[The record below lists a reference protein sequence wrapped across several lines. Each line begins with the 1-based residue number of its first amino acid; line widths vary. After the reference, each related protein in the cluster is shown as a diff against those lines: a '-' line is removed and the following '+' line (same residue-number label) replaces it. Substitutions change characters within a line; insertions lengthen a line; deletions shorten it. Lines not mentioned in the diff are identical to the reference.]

1 MFNHRYAEISIPWS
15 MLTQTRALI
24 REKVQRSLGSSL
36 DIIGILFLFGSD
48 EKRREREWLRSIHSG
63 CVSFIYHFSYVLH
76 YYILTYN
83 LLEKLYQNYY
93 LDTYHTYSCNV
104 DFCKKKKIESKK
116 LFILC
121 ILQYVTPKHQKNLK
135 QSKIEIFHMVEQ
147 T

>member
-1 MFNHRYAEISIPWS
+1 MFNHRYAEISVPWS
-15 MLTQTRALI
+15 MLRQTRALI

-93 LDTYHTYSCNV
+93 LDTYHTYPINNYDLSEYLSEKMSRIFVSVCPHMSRIFVSVCPHMSRN
-104 DFCKKKKIESKK
+104 
-116 LFILC
+116 IL
-121 ILQYVTPKHQKNLK
+121 
-135 QSKIEIFHMVEQ
+135 
-147 T
+147 